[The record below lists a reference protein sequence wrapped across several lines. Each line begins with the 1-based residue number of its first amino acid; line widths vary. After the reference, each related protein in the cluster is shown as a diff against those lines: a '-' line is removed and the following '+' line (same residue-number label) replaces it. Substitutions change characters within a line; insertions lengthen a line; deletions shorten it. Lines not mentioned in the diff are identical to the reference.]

1 MRNFFFCRKQSPI
14 MHAYKNIETSFPN
27 KYILLVPTCAQ
38 TWFRK
43 GESDGEFIVRL
54 RCLFFGF
61 WQTNTQLCLECM
73 HIRYVWWHRK
83 GFAFYKILQDNQ
95 IIAKGCTQRNAFDAY
110 MALTRLCLNKV
121 RLPQKDKRLQP
132 NFSCVGI
139 IKYCTFT
146 TQTMLKSKPKQCG
159 REQQHGFKDIRQTWS
174 DKHSSVSVQIRYHT
188 TYALLSVNNSTREVK
203 GESILWFA
211 WTMNEESLFSEN
223 HISHHSS

>member
-1 MRNFFFCRKQSPI
+1 MRIFFCRKQSPI
-14 MHAYKNIETSFPN
+14 MHAYKNIETTFAN

-54 RCLFFGF
+54 RCLFLVVGKR
-61 WQTNTQLCLECM
+61 THNYVLNACM
-73 HIRYVWWHRK
+73 YVWWHWK

-95 IIAKGCTQRNAFDAY
+95 IIAKDCTQRNAFDAY
-110 MALTRLCLNKV
+110 MALTRLCLNKL

-146 TQTMLKSKPKQCG
+146 TQNMVKSKPKQCG
-159 REQQHGFKDIRQTWS
+159 MEQQHCFKDIRQTWS
-174 DKHSSVSVQIRYHT
+174 DKHSSVSVQIPFT
-188 TYALLSVNNSTREVK
+188 TPHMLYWV
-203 GESILWFA
+203 
-211 WTMNEESLFSEN
+211 
-223 HISHHSS
+223 